1 LEPSLSADG
10 TNGAALPDG
19 LSVDFADSIDWRRQ
33 VAAKEK
39 PDGDGYRV
47 SPTFEG

>member
-1 LEPSLSADG
+1 LEPGLSVNG
-10 TNGAALPDG
+10 INGAALPDG
-19 LSVDFADSIDWRRQ
+19 LSVDFADSIDWRPQ
-33 VAAKEK
+33 MAAREK